1 MKYVMKF
8 KRKLRDIIEL
18 NLSGIINILDNNIG
32 YEGALELCENL
43 QYMTKL
49 KVLNIESIIEC
60 N

>member
-1 MKYVMKF
+1 MKF
-8 KRKLRDIIEL
+8 KRKLRDIVEL

-49 KVLNIESIIEC
+49 NVLNIESIIEC